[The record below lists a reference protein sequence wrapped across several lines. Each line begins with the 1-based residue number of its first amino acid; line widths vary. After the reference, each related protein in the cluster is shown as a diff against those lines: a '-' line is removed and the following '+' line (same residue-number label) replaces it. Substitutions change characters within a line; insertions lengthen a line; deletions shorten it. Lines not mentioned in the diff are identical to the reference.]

1 MNALRRFGWRLAGG
15 LAVAVIALVLFVQQ
29 LSPDF
34 YKARLARAVA
44 ESTGRKLTVEGP
56 LSVAWW
62 PQLRVHASG
71 ITLDNAPAFG
81 PEPMLTAQ
89 ELDVAVSTLPLLIG
103 RISMETARV
112 RGLSLKLVR
121 RADGSTNWDDLT
133 RKDEAA
139 GNEAGALAAL
149 ALGGVDIEDARVSWQ
164 DQLSGRELTLQDLQ
178 ARTGALAFDTPV
190 DFRVSAR
197 LRASKPALEGE
208 TTFDGTVT
216 YTPRRQR
223 YRFDPLHVGMTLAGK
238 ALPGGKSTLSVSTQL
253 DVDVRHHAVAM
264 RELKLEG
271 LGTQLAGEVALD
283 NLDRALPGGQVR
295 LALSTTDLMQVL
307 RAFDLPGTAELAAA
321 RNRSVK
327 LELEGSVDADQQS
340 LRIPTL
346 SLQALGATLEGRIA
360 LARLAAPTALQGTL
374 TAKGPDL
381 PLLLALANQ
390 WAGGDAR
397 GAVLLQRALAGGGR
411 EFSFDTEVDADLG
424 ADRPALPRLQARVL
438 GTTLE
443 ASLAPAT
450 LPGGDAGFAG
460 QLAASG
466 ENLAL
471 LKLALAAVRGAGP
484 GELAALLASDTP
496 APERRF
502 SLRTALEA
510 DPAADRYAAQQLDL
524 SWLQVQLGGNLE
536 ARGLKSGTPAV
547 KGHVSAKGTSLPA
560 VMGRLGLLEPGSRT
574 LHELAPADLRAFTL
588 QGDFSADAKTGE
600 FGVTSLEADAL
611 GFRLAG
617 KLGAT
622 RSEKSG
628 LRYDGQLEVEGHTP
642 GPLLLALGGQPLLG
656 QVENARLEAGFKGQD
671 GTLLLSPLT
680 MGARVAGLN
689 KAEGITLTATAEGA
703 ELALA
708 RNALS
713 IKRAALAAGP
723 LKGSAGLDVV
733 QDTNGV
739 QLSGQL
745 NVPPFDLR
753 ALLSALG
760 VPVPTTRHAA
770 TFTSVG
776 LDTAFRFDGHGI
788 ALGKLSAR
796 IDDTALRG
804 SVEAKDLA
812 PPDLQF
818 ALSGDRLDLDRYLPA
833 NANAKAKPVSPETA
847 LVALA
852 QLPATELRRLRLK
865 GELALE
871 QLTTLGL
878 KLADVNLQ
886 ASAEEGEIALEPVTA
901 ELYQGKYRGVAKL
914 DMTGDTPQLS
924 VKSDLARVALEPL
937 MADLAGRRDL
947 TGSMNF
953 EARLTGSGA
962 TPAAL
967 QKSLAGQ
974 ATFAVHNGALRGV
987 DVPAIVGAG
996 RLLLSG
1002 KLPARLPTG
1011 GETAFK
1017 TFSGTLELRD
1027 GVIANQDLQLDG
1039 EGFNVRGSGTV
1050 VRLADTSMNYEAR
1063 VTLGRDGPEIPV
1075 RCRGPLAGS
1084 SCQPDFKALGQRK
1097 LAKPLGTVVKK
1108 LKDEL
1113 RSKAVESTRK
1123 AP

>member
-1 MNALRRFGWRLAGG
+1 MNALRRFGWWVVGGIAAAGMT
-15 LAVAVIALVLFVQQ
+15 LALVVQQ

-44 ESTGRKLTVEGP
+44 ESTGRKLTLEGP
-56 LSVAWW
+56 LSIAWW

-71 ITLDNAPAFG
+71 ITLENAPAFG

-112 RGLSLKLVR
+112 RGLSVQLVR

-133 RKDEAA
+133 GKEHAA
-139 GNEAGALAAL
+139 GQDAGALAAL

-164 DQLSGRELTLQDLQ
+164 DQLLGRELTLESLQ

-197 LRASKPALEGE
+197 IRASKPALEGE

-238 ALPGGKSTLSVSTQL
+238 ALPGGKSTLSVSTRL
-253 DVDVRHHAVAM
+253 EVDVGHHALSM
-264 RELKLEG
+264 RELKIEG
-271 LGTQLAGEVALD
+271 LGTQIAGEVELD
-283 NLDRALPGGQVR
+283 NLERALPGGQVR
-295 LALSTTDLMQVL
+295 LALSATDLMQVL
-307 RAFDLPGTAELAAA
+307 RAFDLPGAAELASA

-327 LELEGSVDADQQS
+327 LDLEGSLDAEQHT
-340 LRIPTL
+340 LRIPNL
-346 SLQALGATLEGRIA
+346 SLQALGATLDGKIA
-360 LARLAAPTALQGTL
+360 LARLAAPMALQGKL
-374 TAKGPDL
+374 TARGPDL

-411 EFSFDTEVDADLG
+411 EFSFDLEADADLG

-443 ASLAPAT
+443 ASLAPTT

-460 QLAASG
+460 ELAASG
-466 ENLAL
+466 QNLAL
-471 LKLALAAVRGAGP
+471 LKLGLAAVRGAGP

-502 SLRTALEA
+502 SLRTALKV
-510 DPAADRYAAQQLDL
+510 DPAADRYAAQEIDL
-524 SWLQVQLGGNLE
+524 SWLQVQLGGSLE
-536 ARGLKSGTPAV
+536 AHGLKGGMPAV
-547 KGHVSAKGTSLPA
+547 KGHVSAQGPNLPA
-560 VMGRLGLLEPGSRT
+560 VMGRLGLLESDPRA
-574 LHELAPADLRAFTL
+574 LHELTPAKLRAFTL

-600 FGVTSLEADAL
+600 FGVTSLQADTL

-617 KLGAT
+617 EMTAT

-628 LRYDGQLEVEGHTP
+628 LRYDGQLDVEGHTP
-642 GPLLLALGGQPLLG
+642 GPLLKALSGQPLLG
-656 QVENARLEAGFKGQD
+656 RVEDARLEAGFKGQD
-671 GTLLLSPLT
+671 ETLSLNPLT
-680 MGARVAGLN
+680 LHGRVAGIN
-689 KAEGITLTATAEGA
+689 KAEGVTLTVAAEGA

-708 RNALS
+708 RNTLS

-723 LKGSAGLDVV
+723 FKGSAGLDLAR
-733 QDTNGV
+733 DANGV
-739 QLSGQL
+739 QLGGQL

-753 ALLSALG
+753 ALLTALG
-760 VPVPTTRHAA
+760 IPVPTTRHAA

-776 LDTAFRFDGHGI
+776 LDTAFRFDRSGL

-804 SVEAKDLA
+804 SVEARDLVL
-812 PPDLQF
+812 PDLQF
-818 ALSGDRLDLDRYLPA
+818 TLSGDRLDLDRYLPA
-833 NANAKAKPVSPETA
+833 NTKARPVSPEIA

-852 QLPATELRRLRLK
+852 QLPAAELRRLRLK

-871 QLTTLGL
+871 QLNTLGL
-878 KLADVNLQ
+878 KLADVNIQ
-886 ASAEEGEIALEPVTA
+886 ASAEDGEIALEPVTA

-914 DMTGDTPQLS
+914 DMTGDTPQLAL
-924 VKSDLARVALEPL
+924 KSDLARVALEPL
-937 MADLAGRRDL
+937 MEDLAGRRDL
-947 TGSMNF
+947 AGQVNF
-953 EARLTGSGA
+953 EARLAGSGA

-974 ATFAVHNGALRGV
+974 ATFAVHNGVLRGL
-987 DVPAIVGAG
+987 DVPAVVGAG
-996 RLLLSG
+996 QMLLAG
-1002 KLPARLPTG
+1002 KLPARLPKG

-1027 GVIANQDLQLDG
+1027 GVIANQDLQVDG

-1063 VTLGRDGPEIPV
+1063 VTFGRDGPEIPI

-1084 SCQPDFKALGQRK
+1084 SCLPDFKALGQRK

-1113 RSKAVESTRK
+1113 RNKAVESSRK